1 MKKIAA
7 LIILLLI
14 IFSNDSLCA
23 ATFSQ
28 ADLTGKWR
36 VNMLMKGADGPQ
48 WIRAYVSVNAAGNM
62 TCLSYADSQGGNS
75 CPVEPLDWNL
85 TISSRGVITQT
96 GADAAS
102 QSHATMNAGKNL
114 IVETG
119 TSDTR
124 YQLTVWQK
132 EVTGTTYLA
141 GDVRNKS
148 WVMHE
153 LTAGTTKNF
162 WKHGKGATDAT
173 GKITISSETD
183 PWGTDFPGATGIT
196 MTLYAS
202 GVVTLTGEDMGTYQ
216 GFLSND
222 KKTIV
227 GTYTDY
233 SGESDIRYRLMIIQF
248 TGKVYTAGP
257 IPDGTRSNHMLSCGA
272 ANFWVHQ
279 TNVTASGSTFFRDWV
294 SSFIGANSP
303 TTARHLTL
311 DTTGKITMAEDNT
324 FHGQV
329 SHDGTFTVSTMTN
342 NKDDGVYGLQISMP
356 GNYQSIPKKDF
367 NSDGVSGIIWK
378 RPDSKHILWFMNKTG
393 SATST
398 KLFTALTT
406 WNVIATG
413 DFNGDGVSDIIWK
426 RPGSQPLLWLMNKT
440 GTVKIAKVLTALAT
454 WTPYA
459 STDFND
465 DGISDIIWKRPDGK
479 HILWFMNKTG
489 GTASTKEL
497 TALTTWN
504 VIASGDF
511 NGDGV
516 SDIIWK
522 RPDNKHVLWF
532 MNKTGGVT
540 IAKALSALTTWTLV
554 YTGDFNGDGVYDII
568 WKRPDNKHVLWFMNK
583 TGGATSARVIG
594 VLATWTFIATGDF
607 NADGIFDIIWQ
618 RPDNKYILCF
628 MNEDGTIKSNKLLF
642 SLAQWILTPDKTAG
656 A

>member
-1 MKKIAA
+1 MKKITA

-14 IFSNDSLCA
+14 IFSSDLLCA

-36 VNMLMKGADGPQ
+36 INMLRKGADKTQ
-48 WIRAYVSVNAAGNM
+48 WIRVYVSVNAAGNM
-62 TCLSYADSQGGNS
+62 ACLSYADSQGGNS

-119 TSDTR
+119 TSGSPS
-124 YQLTVWQK
+124 YHLAVWQK
-132 EVTGTTYLA
+132 EVTGTTYQA

-148 WVMHE
+148 LVMHE
-153 LTAGTTKNF
+153 LSAGTIKSF
-162 WKHGKGATDAT
+162 WKYGGGTSDAT

-183 PWGTDFPGATGIT
+183 PWGTDFPGATGVT

-227 GTYTDY
+227 GTYTDD
-233 SGESDIRYRLMIIQF
+233 SGQGDIRYRLMIIQF
-248 TGKVYTAGP
+248 TGKVYPAGP
-257 IPDGTRSNHMLSCGA
+257 IPDGIRTNHMLSCGA

-279 TNVTASGSTFFRDWV
+279 TSVTASGSTSFRDWV
-294 SSFIGANSP
+294 SSFIGANP
-303 TTARHLTL
+303 PPGALHLTL
-311 DTTGKITMAEDNT
+311 DTTGKIAMAEDNT
-324 FHGQV
+324 FHGQA

-342 NKDDGVYGLQISMP
+342 NKDVGVYGLQISMQ
-356 GNYQSIPKKDF
+356 GAYQSIPKKDF
-367 NSDGVSGIIWK
+367 NSDGVSGVIWK
-378 RPDSKHILWFMNKTG
+378 RPDNKHVLWFMKKTG

-398 KLFTALTT
+398 RLLTALTT

-459 STDFND
+459 SADFND
-465 DGISDIIWKRPDGK
+465 DGI
-479 HILWFMNKTG
+479 
-489 GTASTKEL
+489 
-497 TALTTWN
+497 
-504 VIASGDF
+504 
-511 NGDGV
+511 

-532 MNKTGGVT
+532 MKKTGGP
-540 IAKALSALTTWTLV
+540 KTT
-554 YTGDFNGDGVYDII
+554 
-568 WKRPDNKHVLWFMNK
+568 K
-583 TGGATSARVIG
+583 
-594 VLATWTFIATGDF
+594 VLAALDTWVFTATGDF
-607 NADGIFDIIWQ
+607 NADGIFDIIWKK
-618 RPDNKYILCF
+618 PDNKYLLCF
-628 MNEDGTIKSNKLLF
+628 LNEDGTFAVKKI
-642 SLAQWILTPDKTAG
+642 LAALATWNLVKDKVAG
-656 A
+656 E

>member
-1 MKKIAA
+1 MKKVTA
-7 LIILLLI
+7 LIILLLLI
-14 IFSNDSLCA
+14 IFSADSLCA

-36 VNMLMKGADGPQ
+36 VNILMKGANVPQ

-62 TCLSYADSQGGNS
+62 ACLSYEDSQGGNT

-119 TSDTR
+119 TSGSPR
-124 YQLTVWQK
+124 YQLAVWQK
-132 EVTGTTYLA
+132 EVTGTTYQA

-148 WVMHE
+148 FVMHE
-153 LTAGTTKNF
+153 LSAGTIKSF
-162 WKHGKGATDAT
+162 WKYGEGASDAT

-183 PWGTDFPGATGIT
+183 PWGTDYPGATGVT

-227 GTYTDY
+227 GTYTDD
-233 SGESDIRYRLMIIQF
+233 SGQGDVRYRLMIIQF
-248 TGKVYTAGP
+248 TGKIYTAGP
-257 IPDGTRSNHMLSCGA
+257 IPDGIRSNHLLSCGA

-279 TNVTASGSTFFRDWV
+279 TNVTASGSTSFRDWV
-294 SSFIGANSP
+294 SSFIGANP
-303 TTARHLTL
+303 PPGALHLRL
-311 DTTGKITMAEDNT
+311 DITGKITMTEDNT
-324 FHGQV
+324 FHGQA

-342 NKDDGVYGLQISMP
+342 NKDVGVYGLQISMG

-378 RPDSKHILWFMNKTG
+378 RPDNKHVLWFMKKTG
-393 SATST
+393 GAAST
-398 KLFTALTT
+398 KVLAALTT

-426 RPGSQPLLWLMNKT
+426 RPGEKPLLWFMKKT
-440 GTVKIAKVLTALAT
+440 GGAKSTKVLAALTT
-454 WTPYA
+454 WAPFA
-459 STDFND
+459 IADFND
-465 DGISDIIWKRPDGK
+465 DGVSDIIWKRPDNK
-479 HILWFMNKTG
+479 HVLWFMSKTG
-489 GTASTKEL
+489 TVTSTKVL
-497 TALTTWN
+497 TALTTWTL
-504 VIASGDF
+504 AYAGDF

-522 RPDNKHVLWF
+522 RPDNKHILWF
-532 MNKTGGVT
+532 MK
-540 IAKALSALTTWTLV
+540 
-554 YTGDFNGDGVYDII
+554 
-568 WKRPDNKHVLWFMNK
+568 K
-583 TGGATSARVIG
+583 TGGAASTK
-594 VLATWTFIATGDF
+594 VLAALDTWVFTATGDF
-607 NADGIFDIIWQ
+607 NADGIFDIIWKK
-618 RPDNKYILCF
+618 PDGKYLLCF
-628 MNEDGTIKSNKLLF
+628 MNEDGTFATKKI
-642 SLAQWILTPDKTAG
+642 LAALATWNLVKDKTAG
-656 A
+656 E

>member
-1 MKKIAA
+1 LIFVALQKYRAYNNKKYFHKEEIFVKKIAA

-14 IFSNDSLCA
+14 IFSADLLCA
-23 ATFSQ
+23 AAFSQ

-36 VNMLMKGADGPQ
+36 VNILEKRAGEAK
-48 WIRAYVSVNAAGNM
+48 WVRAYVSVNAAGNVA
-62 TCLSYADSQGGNS
+62 CLSYADSQGGNS

-119 TSDTR
+119 TAGSR
-124 YQLTVWQK
+124 YQLAVWQK
-132 EVTGTTYLA
+132 VVTGTTYLA

-183 PWGTDFPGATGIT
+183 PWGTDFPGATGVT

-202 GVVTLTGEDMGTYQ
+202 GEVALTGGDLDTYQ

-227 GTYTDY
+227 GTYTDD
-233 SGESDIRYRLMIIQF
+233 SGESDIRSRLMIIQF

-257 IPDGTRSNHMLSCGA
+257 IPDGLRGNHMLSCGA

-279 TNVTASGSTFFRDWV
+279 TSITDSGSTFFRDWV
-294 SSFIGANSP
+294 SSIIGANPPAS
-303 TTARHLTL
+303 ALHLSL
-311 DTTGKITMAEDNT
+311 DTTGKITMTEDNT
-324 FHGQV
+324 FHGQA

-342 NKDDGVYGLQISMP
+342 NKDTGIYGLQISMP

-367 NSDGVSGIIWK
+367 NSDGVSGVIWK
-378 RPDSKHILWFMNKTG
+378 RPDNKHVLLFMNKAV
-393 SATST
+393 SA
-398 KLFTALTT
+398 
-406 WNVIATG
+406 
-413 DFNGDGVSDIIWK
+413 
-426 RPGSQPLLWLMNKT
+426 
-440 GTVKIAKVLTALAT
+440 
-454 WTPYA
+454 
-459 STDFND
+459 
-465 DGISDIIWKRPDGK
+465 
-479 HILWFMNKTG
+479 
-489 GTASTKEL
+489 ASTKEL
-497 TALTTWN
+497 TALATWKLT
-504 VIASGDF
+504 AGGDF
-511 NGDGV
+511 NGDGI

-532 MNKTGGVT
+532 MKKTGGPKT
-540 IAKALSALTTWTLV
+540 TKALAALTTWVFT
-554 YTGDFNGDGVYDII
+554 
-568 WKRPDNKHVLWFMNK
+568 
-583 TGGATSARVIG
+583 
-594 VLATWTFIATGDF
+594 ATGDF
-607 NADGIFDIIWQ
+607 NADGIFDIIWKK
-618 RPDNKYILCF
+618 PDDKYLLCLL
-628 MNEDGTIKSNKLLF
+628 NEDGTFAVKKN
-642 SLAQWILTPDKTAG
+642 LAALATWNLVKD
-656 A
+656 

>member
-1 MKKIAA
+1 MKKVTA
-7 LIILLLI
+7 LIILLLLI
-14 IFSNDSLCA
+14 IFSADSLCA

-119 TSDTR
+119 TAGSR
-124 YQLTVWQK
+124 YQLAVWQK
-132 EVTGTTYLA
+132 VVTGTTYLA

-227 GTYTDY
+227 GTYTDD
-233 SGESDIRYRLMIIQF
+233 SGQGDVRYRLMIIQF
-248 TGKVYTAGP
+248 TGKIYTAGP
-257 IPDGTRSNHMLSCGA
+257 IPDGIRSNHLLSCGA

-279 TNVTASGSTFFRDWV
+279 TNVTASGSTSFRDWV
-294 SSFIGANSP
+294 SSFIGANP
-303 TTARHLTL
+303 PPGALHLRL
-311 DTTGKITMAEDNT
+311 DITGKITMTEDNT
-324 FHGQV
+324 FHGQA

-342 NKDDGVYGLQISMP
+342 NKDVGVYGLQISMG

-378 RPDSKHILWFMNKTG
+378 RPDNKHVLWFMKKTG
-393 SATST
+393 GAKST
-398 KLFTALTT
+398 KVLAALTT
-406 WNVIATG
+406 WAPFAIA
-413 DFNGDGVSDIIWK
+413 DFNDDGVSDIIWK
-426 RPGSQPLLWLMNKT
+426 RPDNKHVLWFMSKT
-440 GTVKIAKVLTALAT
+440 GTVT
-454 WTPYA
+454 
-459 STDFND
+459 
-465 DGISDIIWKRPDGK
+465 
-479 HILWFMNKTG
+479 
-489 GTASTKEL
+489 STKVL
-497 TALTTWN
+497 TALTTWTL
-504 VIASGDF
+504 AYAGDF

-532 MNKTGGVT
+532 MSKTGTVT
-540 IAKALSALTTWTLV
+540 STKVLTALTTWTLA
-554 YTGDFNGDGVYDII
+554 YAGDFNGDGVSDII
-568 WKRPDNKHVLWFMNK
+568 WKRPDNKHILWFMKK
-583 TGGATSARVIG
+583 TGGAASTK
-594 VLATWTFIATGDF
+594 VLAALDTWVFTATGDF
-607 NADGIFDIIWQ
+607 NADGIFDIIWKK
-618 RPDNKYILCF
+618 PDGKYLLCF
-628 MNEDGTIKSNKLLF
+628 MNEDGTFATKKI
-642 SLAQWILTPDKTAG
+642 LAALATWNLVKDKTAG
-656 A
+656 E

>member
-1 MKKIAA
+1 MKKVTA
-7 LIILLLI
+7 LIILLLLI
-14 IFSNDSLCA
+14 IFSADSLCA

-119 TSDTR
+119 TGDTR

-227 GTYTDY
+227 GTYTDD
-233 SGESDIRYRLMIIQF
+233 SGQGDVRYRLMIIQF
-248 TGKVYTAGP
+248 TGKIYTAGP
-257 IPDGTRSNHMLSCGA
+257 IPDGIRSNHLLSCGA

-279 TNVTASGSTFFRDWV
+279 TNVTASGSTSFRDWV
-294 SSFIGANSP
+294 SSFIGANP
-303 TTARHLTL
+303 PPGALHLRL
-311 DTTGKITMAEDNT
+311 DITGKITMTEDNT
-324 FHGQV
+324 FHGQA

-342 NKDDGVYGLQISMP
+342 NKDVGVYGLQISMG

-378 RPDSKHILWFMNKTG
+378 RPDNKHVLWFMKKTG
-393 SATST
+393 GAKST
-398 KLFTALTT
+398 KVLAALTT
-406 WNVIATG
+406 WAPFAIA
-413 DFNGDGVSDIIWK
+413 DFNDDGVSDIIWK
-426 RPGSQPLLWLMNKT
+426 RPDNKHVLWFMSKT
-440 GTVKIAKVLTALAT
+440 GTVT
-454 WTPYA
+454 
-459 STDFND
+459 
-465 DGISDIIWKRPDGK
+465 
-479 HILWFMNKTG
+479 
-489 GTASTKEL
+489 STKVL
-497 TALTTWN
+497 TALTTWTL
-504 VIASGDF
+504 AYAGDF

-532 MNKTGGVT
+532 MSKTGTVT
-540 IAKALSALTTWTLV
+540 STKVLTALTTWTLA
-554 YTGDFNGDGVYDII
+554 YAGDFNGDGVSDII
-568 WKRPDNKHVLWFMNK
+568 WKRPDNKHILWFMKK
-583 TGGATSARVIG
+583 TGGAASTK
-594 VLATWTFIATGDF
+594 VLAALDTWVFTATGDF
-607 NADGIFDIIWQ
+607 NADGIFDIIWKK
-618 RPDNKYILCF
+618 PDGKYLLCF
-628 MNEDGTIKSNKLLF
+628 MNEDGTFATKKI
-642 SLAQWILTPDKTAG
+642 LAALATWNLVKDKTAG
-656 A
+656 E